1 MSLPVYT
8 APIYPKLLQF
18 AFVMLELALKPCVV
32 DLLDSI
38 LMSSVAPISLLRY
51 SPMPPGFWLSVDRS
65 PPRAVNA
72 PPIDMKRA
80 VPRRP
85 CCESWNASVAVCAP
99 ASSGREA
106 AIAAVIRLFFILFL
120 LKRSRCWDLCVLNQ
134 DMTLE
139 VWP

>member
-85 CCESWNASVAVCAP
+85 CCESWNASVAENELYFYLAP
-99 ASSGREA
+99 DNN
-106 AIAAVIRLFFILFL
+106 AVVNVDGCDSNTVI
-120 LKRSRCWDLCVLNQ
+120 WNVTDPAN
-134 DMTLE
+134 
-139 VWP
+139 P